1 MCLRGEIPSH
11 RLGVGDVSVCEVTNE
26 TSGDFCELGRTAKAE
41 NAGELQGEGG
51 WHSSASPSWS
61 KKTFPRALPEQS
73 EGQHQSLLMSILSQA
88 PQQELWGSPHHGPCS
103 EMRIN
108 YPAVPRECQR
118 INQNTS
124 GVEPG
129 LRLWGHSGNYRCMGL
144 VTAESCWVSEV

>member
-1 MCLRGEIPSH
+1 MKLLVISVSWGEQQRQKMRESC
-11 RLGVGDVSVCEVTNE
+11 REREVGIALPVLP
-26 TSGDFCELGRTAKAE
+26 G
-41 NAGELQGEGG
+41 Q
-51 WHSSASPSWS
+51 
-61 KKTFPRALPEQS
+61 KKTLPRALPEQS